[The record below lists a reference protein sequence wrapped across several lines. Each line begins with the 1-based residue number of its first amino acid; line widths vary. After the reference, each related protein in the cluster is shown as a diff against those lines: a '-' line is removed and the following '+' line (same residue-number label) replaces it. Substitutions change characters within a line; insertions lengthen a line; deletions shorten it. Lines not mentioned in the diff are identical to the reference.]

1 MSAVIAKCVGSALS
15 RIRREGVIKS
25 LCYMFN
31 RRQLV
36 RRVREAEQTVRDHNS
51 FLFRELGVE
60 RDASCRLSESIR
72 AGIPV
77 LTEDAHVRGI
87 DTQSFHF
94 TAFAALK
101 ASGFAP
107 RNILEIG
114 TFLGYTTNYLS
125 QLFPEARV
133 FTAALPSD
141 DPVFSAYHR
150 QEQAGVQSILDKRL
164 SRSNITLLQRNS
176 AFLWKVELP
185 EMDLIWL
192 DGGHQFPVVAWDH
205 FFSLSK
211 LASGG
216 WLFSDDI
223 RIPPPSDAS
232 SQAERY
238 HAYRVV
244 EYYNARLA
252 DGFRFLL
259 KREDAAAYLYDPKYI
274 GVYNKVDIA

>member
-1 MSAVIAKCVGSALS
+1 MNMLLRVVE
-15 RIRREGVIKS
+15 RV
-25 LCYMFN
+25 
-31 RRQLV
+31 RRQGVAGTLHYLV
-36 RRVREAEQTVRDHNS
+36 NRSRLGREVAAAEKVVCAHND
-51 FLFRELGVE
+51 FLFRELRVE
-60 RDASCRLSESIR
+60 RDAARKLCESTR
-72 AGIPV
+72 AQIPV
-77 LTEDAHVRGI
+77 LLEDAHVRGI
-87 DTQSFHF
+87 EAQSFHF
-94 TAFAALK
+94 MAFAALK
-101 ASGFAP
+101 ASGFSP

-133 FTAALPSD
+133 FTVALPPD

-164 SRSNITLLQRNS
+164 SGSNVTLLQMNS
-176 AFLWKVELP
+176 AFLWKAELP
-185 EMDLIWL
+185 ELELIWL

-211 LASGG
+211 LAPGG

-223 RIPPPSDAS
+223 RIPPPVDATN
-232 SQAERY
+232 QAERY

-244 EYYNARLA
+244 EYYNQRLA

-259 KREDAAAYLYDPKYI
+259 KREDVASYLHSPKYVA
-274 GVYNKVDIA
+274 VYRKPT